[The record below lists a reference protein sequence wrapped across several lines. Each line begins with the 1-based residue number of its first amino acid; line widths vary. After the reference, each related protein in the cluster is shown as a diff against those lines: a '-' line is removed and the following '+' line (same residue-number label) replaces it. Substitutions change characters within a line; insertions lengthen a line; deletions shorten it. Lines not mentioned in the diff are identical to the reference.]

1 MAQITEKELS
11 AIGDLM
17 TMEQT
22 LHQKCLFMAA
32 STTDTALAE
41 CYKNLAQHHQRHF
54 DELFSNLK

>member
-22 LHQKCLFMAA
+22 LHNKCLYMAA
-32 STTDTALAE
+32 NTTDKTLAD
-41 CYKNLAQHHQRHF
+41 CYTQLAQHHQRHF
-54 DELFSNLK
+54 DELYGNLK